1 MMKTWVEAREIMVTY
16 KVPVIAGDGIGPEV
30 MTEGKKVLD
39 AVAEV
44 DGFDIEWIEYPYGAD
59 NYLSRGELIDEDA
72 LKELKNYRSIYLGAL
87 GDPRVE
93 PGILELGIL
102 LRLRFYLDEY
112 INLRPIKLYEG
123 VPTPI
128 KNKKPNDIQF
138 VVVRENTE
146 DFYIGLGGNIKKG
159 RHKHE
164 LDLVRDIFH
173 LRFGLDIDSDA
184 DEIAYQLGVISR
196 EGARRV
202 IEYAFQYAKSHG
214 KNKVTAV
221 DKANVL
227 THMYSL
233 WRRVFDE
240 VAEGYPDIQTEFAFV
255 DATAMWFVKNPE
267 WYEVIVTPNLFGDI
281 LTDLGAIIQGG
292 LGVAPGGNINP
303 KGTSMFEPIH
313 GSAPKYKGMN
323 KANPV
328 ATILAGCLLLENLG
342 LERSAVK
349 VEKATEEIL
358 REGKVKTYD
367 LGGKSKTSEVGEA
380 IAKRVKELTI

>member
-1 MMKTWVEAREIMVTY
+1 MVTY

-30 MTEGKKVLD
+30 IAEGKKVLEV
-39 AVAEV
+39 VAEM
-44 DGFDIEWIEYPYGAD
+44 DGFNIEWIEYPFGAE
-59 NYLSRGELIDEDA
+59 NYLSTGELISEDA
-72 LKELKNYRSIYLGAL
+72 PEELKNYKSIYLGAL

-102 LRLRFYLDEY
+102 LKLRFYFDEY
-112 INLRPIKLYEG
+112 VNLRPVKLYEG
-123 VPTPI
+123 VPTPL
-128 KNKKPNDIQF
+128 KNKKPSDIQF
-138 VVVRENTE
+138 TVIRENTE
-146 DFYIGLGGNIKKG
+146 DFYIGLGSNIKKG
-159 RHKHE
+159 KSKHK
-164 LDLVRDIFH
+164 LDLIRDIYH
-173 LRFGLDIDSDA
+173 IRFGLDIDSDA

-202 IEYAFQYAKSHG
+202 IEYAFNYAKSHG
-214 KNKVTAV
+214 KSKVTGV

-227 THMYSL
+227 TYVYGL
-233 WRRVFDE
+233 WRRVFNE
-240 VAEGYPDIQTEFAFV
+240 VAKNYSNIKSEFAFV

-267 WYEVIVTPNLFGDI
+267 WYEVLVTPNLFGDI
-281 LTDLGAIIQGG
+281 LTDLGAMIQGG

-323 KANPV
+323 KVNPV
-328 ATILAGCLLLENLG
+328 ATILAGCLLLEDLG
-342 LERSAVK
+342 LEKSANK

-367 LGGKSKTSEVGEA
+367 LGGNSKTSEVGDA
-380 IAKRVKELTI
+380 IAKKVKELTI

>member
-1 MMKTWVEAREIMVTY
+1 MVTY

-30 MTEGKKVLD
+30 IAEGKKVLD

-59 NYLSRGELIDEDA
+59 NYLSTGELISEDA

-128 KNKKPNDIQF
+128 KNKKPSDIQF

-146 DFYIGLGGNIKKG
+146 DFYIGLGGNAKRG
-159 RHKHE
+159 RSKHE
-164 LDLVRDIFH
+164 LDLVRDIYH
-173 LRFGLDIDSDA
+173 IRFGLDIDSDA
-184 DEIAYQLGVISR
+184 DEISYQLGVISR

-202 IEYAFQYAKSHG
+202 IEYAFQYAKSHERS
-214 KNKVTAV
+214 KVTGV

-240 VAEGYPDIQTEFAFV
+240 VAKGYPDIRTEFAFV
-255 DATAMWFVKNPE
+255 DATAMWFIKNPE
-267 WYEVIVTPNLFGDI
+267 WYEVVVTPNLFGDI
-281 LTDLGAIIQGG
+281 LTDLGAMIQGG

-367 LGGKSKTSEVGEA
+367 LGGKSKTSEVGDA

>member
-1 MMKTWVEAREIMVTY
+1 MVTY

-30 MTEGKKVLD
+30 IAEGKKVLE
-39 AVAEV
+39 AVAEM
-44 DGFDIEWIEYPYGAD
+44 DGFNIEWIGYPFGAE
-59 NYLSRGELIDEDA
+59 NYLSTGELISEDA
-72 LKELKNYRSIYLGAL
+72 PEELKNYKSIYLGAL

-102 LRLRFYLDEY
+102 LKLRFYFDEY
-112 INLRPIKLYEG
+112 VNLRPVKLYEG
-123 VPTPI
+123 VPTPL
-128 KNKKPNDIQF
+128 KNKKPSDIQF
-138 VVVRENTE
+138 TVIRENTE
-146 DFYIGLGGNIKKG
+146 DFYIGLGSNIKKG
-159 RHKHE
+159 KSKHKLE
-164 LDLVRDIFH
+164 LIRDIYH
-173 LRFGLDIDSDA
+173 IRFGLDIDSDA

-202 IEYAFQYAKSHG
+202 IEYAFNYAKSHG
-214 KNKVTAV
+214 KSKVTGV

-227 THMYSL
+227 THVYGL
-233 WRRVFDE
+233 WRRVFNE
-240 VAEGYPDIQTEFAFV
+240 VAKNYSNIKSEFAFV

-267 WYEVIVTPNLFGDI
+267 WYEVLVTPNLFGDI
-281 LTDLGAIIQGG
+281 LTDLGAMIQGG

-323 KANPV
+323 KVNPV
-328 ATILAGCLLLENLG
+328 ATILAGCLLLEDLG
-342 LERSAVK
+342 LEKSANK

-367 LGGKSKTSEVGEA
+367 LGGNSKTSEVGDA
-380 IAKRVKELTI
+380 IAKKVKELTI